1 MSIKIVIAD
10 DDVLIRDGLR
20 VIFDLDERF
29 DVIESVENGAE
40 AYRICKKNKVDL
52 ALLDVRMPVMNG
64 VEATLKIV
72 SETESKVLILTTFDE
87 DEFIKTAFDNGASG
101 YLLKNNSADK
111 IKNAVISVLD
121 GNMVVQDI
129 VMNQITSKKNHVRDQ
144 ET

>member
-40 AYRICKKNKVDL
+40 AYRICKKKNKVDL

-101 YLLKNNSADK
+101 YLLKK
-111 IKNAVISVLD
+111 
-121 GNMVVQDI
+121 
-129 VMNQITSKKNHVRDQ
+129 
-144 ET
+144 